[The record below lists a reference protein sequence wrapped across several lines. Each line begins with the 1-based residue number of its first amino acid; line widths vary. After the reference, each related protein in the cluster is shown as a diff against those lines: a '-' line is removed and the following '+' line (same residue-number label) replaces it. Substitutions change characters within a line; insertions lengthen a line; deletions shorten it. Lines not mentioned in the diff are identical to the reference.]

1 MEPKN
6 KRQNERRSKFRFTIQ
21 RELRYKMLD
30 DGAMSASGNGQ
41 TIDIGSAGVAFAAEH
56 QLKLG
61 AFVELS
67 ISWPVLLDDT
77 CPMRLII
84 FGRVLRSSGKKSVST
99 IDKYEFRTQS
109 RTFQAPGI
117 PRNDGMLQRWAEGIR
132 KESLKG
138 SEASA

>member
-1 MEPKN
+1 MQPKD
-6 KRQNERRSKFRFTIQ
+6 KREDERRSKFRFTIQ

-30 DGAMSASGNGQ
+30 EGAMSASGIGQ
-41 TIDIGSAGVAFAAEH
+41 TIDIASAGVAFVAEH
-56 QLKLG
+56 PLKLG

-84 FGRVLRSSGKKSVST
+84 FGRVLRSAGKKSVST

-109 RTFQAPGI
+109 RTIQALGI
-117 PRNDGMLQRWAEGIR
+117 PRSDGMLQRWADGIR
-132 KESLKG
+132 KESLK
-138 SEASA
+138 ASQAGA